1 MMKKYNL
8 LGWPVKTRLKNHKQI
23 LSDPSPSEGPASLK
37 SLWPTSLF
45 LSLLLTLFLTQEITA
60 QASFYTFAQSNQTYS
75 SITGGT
81 VITTST
87 SGTPNLDS
95 YVSGNITIPSFTFAG
110 FVYTAM
116 FVTSNGQVALGTS
129 IPSSSSTT
137 VLSSTTGGNVFLA
150 PFSGDLDDNTGVSE
164 IRYEEIGNE
173 FIVQWTNFRRYGRTE
188 SINFQVRMNTTTG
201 VIKFVY
207 DGTPPYDSSTVYQ
220 PQVGIKSAI
229 GNYSALT
236 VGAGGDWNS
245 PVNITSGIVSGS
257 TAAFTGSVGP
267 TSGLTYTWTPNVA
280 VIPNC
285 ASAFFPANLA
295 TNVER
300 NPTLSWTSG
309 GGNPTSYDVYFG
321 SSTNPTFIGNQ
332 PEASYSPAF
341 LAANTNY
348 YWKIVPKNSTG
359 EAVGCI
365 ERSFTTGSN
374 VVYCTPSSTN
384 NGTYINN
391 FTTSLGSTNISNA
404 SVYTTGGY
412 QDNYSATAVTS
423 VPTGSFNFDMTVT
436 GGTFGAAIWV
446 DWNSDGTFETSERV
460 FVTSSYSSGPFS
472 GSITV
477 PAGTASGDYRMRV
490 MVDFNSTAP
499 SNPCNTTAA
508 RTETEDYKITVG
520 VQNVCSGTPA
530 AATITSSLATICV
543 SGSVTL
549 TATIPSSTDS
559 GFTYQWYNTTGAI
572 TGETAST
579 FTTPVLSASESYY
592 YKTTCTNSGMSSD
605 SNTIMIAVTNPQVI
619 STTPNSRCGEGIVA
633 LSATASSGATLNW
646 YAEAIGGVS
655 LATGNSFTT
664 PSISTTTVFYVAAS
678 AGGSQEFAGKPTSNG
693 TSGSFIGNGSGIVFN
708 ANSAV
713 TLASTVIY
721 PTGTGTVTIAL
732 YDNAGVELMSTE
744 EVAVTGSGI
753 STPVNVPLNFV
764 VPVGTGYRLLLKS
777 YTGIT
782 GLIRDSSGN
791 AFPYSSSNVSV
802 TDGYISGSSPAYY
815 FFYNLQ
821 VATGCFSARTAVTA
835 TVDTPPA
842 LILSNT
848 SSSICEGTSS
858 ATVTIT
864 TGASDYDTLTWL
876 PNTGI
881 TGNAADGYV
890 FNPTV
895 TTTYTLTAS
904 QSTGSLCNIE
914 VLYTVN
920 VNQLPSIVTITP
932 ATAALCANEI
942 QTLTATGGTIGTAG
956 SIAIGTDTTLTI
968 ENSLEPTAF
977 NNRYKHYWMQMVFT
991 QAELNAAGIEAGSIN
1006 GVKFEITTIGS
1017 AAFVSDYRV
1026 KMGSTTANVLTS
1038 FTTTG
1043 LTEVFNTATY
1053 TQVIGVNSIVFSTP
1067 YVWDGTSNI
1076 ILDVRSTGA
1085 DSANNAATYYTATTS
1100 NKTVSARTSSAF
1112 ASSDAFAQSNPTGT
1126 LSVKRLNTTFDYSS
1140 SVPTEITWSPATNLF
1155 TDAAATV
1162 AYVSGSDASTVYVK
1176 SSTVGSQTYTAT
1188 ATSNPAGCETSS
1200 TVTVTTTETAPPTAS
1215 AQSFCNSAT
1224 VEDLAATGTDV
1235 QWYNVSNGGTPLANT
1250 AVLATGMYY
1259 ASQTLN
1265 SCESTRTSVVVTV
1278 TTTAAPTA
1286 SAQTVCTGATIAD
1299 LVATGTDVQWY
1310 TALTGGTALANT
1322 AELVT
1327 GTYFA
1332 SQTLNT
1338 CESLR
1343 TSVEVTVNALPTTTI
1358 TRTDDTLTASEAN
1371 ATYQWVLCD
1380 ASSTPIAG
1388 ATSQSYTATAIGSYA
1403 VIVTLN
1409 DCTATSEC
1417 FELNTL
1423 STKTFDA
1430 AKLGYYPNPVTD
1442 VLTVSHTDIISG
1454 IQVFD
1459 ITGRLV
1465 RNLKANSNEVLIDMV
1480 NMPASVYIVKV
1491 FTNSTSGEFKVIKK

>member
-1 MMKKYNL
+1 MMKNYNL
-8 LGWPVKTRLKNHKQI
+8 LGWHLETQLKTHKQN
-23 LSDPSPSEGPASLK
+23 LSDKSPSEGLTSLK
-37 SLWPTSLF
+37 SLWKTSLF
-45 LSLLLTLFLTQEITA
+45 LSLFLTLFLSQEINA
-60 QASFYTFAQSNQTYS
+60 QASFYSFAQSNETYTT
-75 SITGGT
+75 ITGGT
-81 VITTST
+81 VVTTST

-95 YVSGNITIPSFTFAG
+95 FVSSIITIPSFTFAETA
-110 FVYTAM
+110 YTKM
-116 FVTSNGQVALGTS
+116 YVTSNGQVALGTS
-129 IPSSSSTT
+129 TPSGSSTT

-164 IRYEEIGNE
+164 IRYEESGDE
-173 FIVQWTNFRRYGRTE
+173 FIVQWTNFKRYARTE
-188 SINFQVRMNTTTG
+188 SINFQARMNTITG

-207 DGTPPYDSSTVYQ
+207 DGTPPYDVSASYQ

-236 VGAGGDWNS
+236 VASGGNWNS

-257 TAAFTGSVGP
+257 TAVFSGNVGP

-295 TNVER
+295 SNVER
-300 NPTLSWTSG
+300 NPTLTWTSG
-309 GGNPTSYDVYFG
+309 GGNTASYDVYFG
-321 SSTNPTFIGNQ
+321 SSTNPTLIGNQ
-332 PEASYSPAF
+332 AEASYAPAL
-341 LAANTNY
+341 LAANTIY
-348 YWKIVPKNSTG
+348 YWKIVPKNATG
-359 EAVGCI
+359 EATGCI
-365 ERSFTTGSN
+365 EQKFTTGSS
-374 VVYCTPSSTN
+374 VVYCTPSSIN
-384 NGTYINN
+384 SGTYISN

-404 SVYTTGGY
+404 SGYTTGGY

-446 DWNSDGTFETSERV
+446 DWNSNGTFETSERV
-460 FVTSSYSSGPFS
+460 FVTTSYSFGPFL

-477 PAGTASGDYRMRV
+477 PAGTASGDYRMRA
-490 MVDFNSTAP
+490 MVDYNNSAP
-499 SNPCNTTAA
+499 SNPCNTTGA
-508 RTETEDYKITVG
+508 RTETEDYKIAVG
-520 VQNVCSGTPA
+520 VQDICSGTPA
-530 AATITSSLATICV
+530 AATIASSLATICV

-549 TATIPSSTDS
+549 TATIPSSTDT
-559 GFTYQWYNTTGAI
+559 GFTYQWYNTAGAI

-579 FTTPVLSASESYY
+579 FTTPILSAPESYFF
-592 YKTTCTNSGMSSD
+592 KTTCTSSGLFSD
-605 SNTIMIAVTNPQVI
+605 SNTIVIAVTNPQVI
-619 STTPNSRCGEGIVA
+619 STTPSSRCGEGIVA
-633 LSATASSGATLNW
+633 LSATTSSGATLNW
-646 YAEAIGGVS
+646 YAEATGGAS

-678 AGGSQEFAGKPTSNG
+678 EGGSQEFAGKPTPNG
-693 TSGSFIGNGSGIVFN
+693 TSSSYIGNGSGIVFN
-708 ANSAV
+708 ATSAV

-744 EVAVTGSGI
+744 AVSVTGSGI
-753 STPVNVPLNFV
+753 STPVNVPLNFA

-802 TDGYISGSSPAYY
+802 TDGYISGSSTAYY

-821 VATGCFSARTAVTA
+821 VTTGCSSARTAVTA
-835 TVDTPPA
+835 TVDAPPA
-842 LILSNT
+842 LTLSNT
-848 SSSICEGTSS
+848 SSSVCEGTSS
-858 ATVTIT
+858 AVVTIT
-864 TGASDYDTLTWL
+864 AGASDYDTLTWS

-881 TGNAADGYV
+881 TGNAADGFV

-904 QSTGSLCNIE
+904 QSTGSLCNTE
-914 VLYTVN
+914 VSYTVN
-920 VNQLPSIVTITP
+920 VNNLPSTVSISP
-932 ATAALCANEI
+932 ATAGLCTNTI
-942 QTLTATGGTIGTAG
+942 QALTATGGTIGTAG
-956 SIAIGTDTTLTI
+956 STAIGIDTTLTI
-968 ENSLEPTAF
+968 ENGLEPTAF
-977 NNRYKHYWMQMVFT
+977 NNRYEHYWMQMVFT
-991 QAELNAAGIEAGSIN
+991 QAELNAAGIEAGDIN

-1026 KMGSTTANVLTS
+1026 KMGSTAADVLTS

-1043 LTEVFNTATY
+1043 LTEVFSAATY
-1053 TQVIGVNSIVFSTP
+1053 TQAIGVNSIVFSTP

-1085 DSANNAATYYTATTS
+1085 DSANNSVTYYTTTTS
-1100 NKTVSARTSSAF
+1100 NRTITARTSATF
-1112 ASSDAFAQSNPTGT
+1112 ASSDAFADSNPAGT

-1140 SVPTEITWSPATNLF
+1140 SVPTDITWSPATNLF

-1162 AYVSGSDASTVYVK
+1162 AYVGGTNATTVYVK

-1188 ATSNPAGCETSS
+1188 ATSNDAGCETSAS
-1200 TVTVTTTETAPPTAS
+1200 VTVTTTSTAQPTAS
-1215 AQSFCNSAT
+1215 AQTFCDSAT
-1224 VEDLAATGTDV
+1224 VADLIASGTDI
-1235 QWYNVSNGGTPLANT
+1235 QWYNVSTGGTPLANT
-1250 AVLATGMYY
+1250 ASLATGMYY
-1259 ASQTLN
+1259 ASQTMD
-1265 SCESTRTSVVVTV
+1265 SCESARTSVVVTV
-1278 TTTAAPTA
+1278 TTTAAPAA
-1286 SAQTVCTGATIAD
+1286 SAQTVCTGATVAD
-1299 LVATGTDVQWY
+1299 LVATGSDVQWY
-1310 TALTGGTALANT
+1310 SALTGGTALANT
-1322 AELVT
+1322 AELVA

-1332 SQTLNT
+1332 SQTLSS
-1338 CESLR
+1338 CESVR
-1343 TSVEVTVNALPTTTI
+1343 TSVEVTVNALPTATI
-1358 TRTDDTLTASEAN
+1358 TRIDDTLTASEAN
-1371 ATYQWVLCD
+1371 ATYQWILCD
-1380 ASSTPIAG
+1380 ASSTPITG

-1403 VIVTLN
+1403 VIVTQN
-1409 DCTATSEC
+1409 GCTATSEC

-1459 ITGRLV
+1459 ITGRQV
-1465 RNLKANSNEVLIDMV
+1465 RNVKANSNEVLVDMV